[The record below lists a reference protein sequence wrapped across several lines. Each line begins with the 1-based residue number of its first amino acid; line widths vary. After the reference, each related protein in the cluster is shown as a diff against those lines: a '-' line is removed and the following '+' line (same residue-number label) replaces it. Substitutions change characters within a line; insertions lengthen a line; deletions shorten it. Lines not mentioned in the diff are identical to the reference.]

1 MGKRVML
8 KLLTWSTQNARKI
21 SIMLEE
27 CESAYTI
34 EPINIE
40 KQEQFHVEF
49 RTLNPNS
56 KIPVLLDSDL
66 VDEHGNLEP
75 IFETGAI
82 LLYLAEKNG
91 KFLPKE
97 SAQRAR
103 VIKWLFWQTSGLG
116 PVFGNFSHFAS
127 ALAKD
132 ESYLNNYLVQTRA
145 KEANFQAIE
154 RFSKESFRLLGVLNS
169 VLSDSDYVAGELSIA
184 DFASYPWI
192 ESAWAGLKALN
203 NNLERDFQHVANWM
217 QKLQQ
222 RPGVQEGMS
231 KLAWVRDLSAV

>member
-1 MGKRVML
+1 
-8 KLLTWSTQNARKI
+8 
-21 SIMLEE
+21 
-27 CESAYTI
+27 
-34 EPINIE
+34 
-40 KQEQFHVEF
+40 
-49 RTLNPNS
+49 
-56 KIPVLLDSDL
+56 
-66 VDEHGNLEP
+66 LEP

-82 LLYLAEKNG
+82 LLYLAEKSG
-91 KFLPKE
+91 KFLPKN

-132 ESYLNNYLVQTRA
+132 ASYLNNYLVQTRA

-154 RFSKESFRLLGVLNS
+154 RFSKESFRLLGVLNN
-169 VLSDSDYVAGELSIA
+169 VLSDSDYIAGDLSIA

-203 NNLERDFQHVANWM
+203 NNLETDFQHVANWM
-217 QKLQQ
+217 QKLQA
-222 RPGVQEGMS
+222 RPGVQKGMS
-231 KLAWVRDLSAV
+231 KLAWGKDLS

>member
-1 MGKRVML
+1 ML
-8 KLLTWSTQNARKI
+8 RLLTWSTQNARKI

-27 CESAYTI
+27 CESDYTI
-34 EPINIE
+34 APINIE
-40 KQEQFHVEF
+40 KQEQFNAEF
-49 RTLNPNS
+49 KALNPNS
-56 KIPVLLDSDL
+56 KIPVLLDTDL
-66 VDEHGNLEP
+66 IDEHGNPEP

-82 LLYLAEKNG
+82 LLYLAEKSG
-91 KFLPKE
+91 QFLPE
-97 SAQRAR
+97 EPAQRAR

-132 ESYLNNYLVQTRA
+132 ASYLNNYLVQTRA

-154 RFSKESFRLLGVLNS
+154 RFSKESFRLLGVLNNI
-169 VLSDSDYVAGELSIA
+169 LSDSDYIAGDLSIA

-203 NNLERDFQHVANWM
+203 NNLETDFQHVANWM
-217 QKLQQ
+217 QKLQA
-222 RPGVQEGMS
+222 RPGVQKGMS
-231 KLAWVRDLSAV
+231 KLAWGKDLS